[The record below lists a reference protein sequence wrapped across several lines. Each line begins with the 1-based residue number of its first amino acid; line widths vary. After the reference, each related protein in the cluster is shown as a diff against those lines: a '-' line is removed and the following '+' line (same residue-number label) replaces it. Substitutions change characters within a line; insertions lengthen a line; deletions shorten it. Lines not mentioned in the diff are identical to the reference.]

1 MIKKIKGSFLKAA
14 NLRRYNNEPI
24 RDGDYVGIGKN
35 RHWRIN
41 CDNEFELSESNETFD
56 RWALSKRAT
65 RLITD
70 ELTDVKKFVAMVDE
84 LHAEILVHEANEHYW
99 DVDLYLSVLE

>member
-1 MIKKIKGSFLKAA
+1 MVNKIKGSFLKAA
-14 NLRRYNNEPI
+14 KLRRYNNEPI
-24 RDGDYVGIGKN
+24 RDGDHVGIGRN

-41 CDNEFELSESNETFD
+41 CNGEFELSENNETFD

-70 ELTDVKKFVAMVDE
+70 ELTDVKKFVVMVDE
-84 LHAEILVHEANEHYW
+84 LYAEILVYEANERYF
-99 DVDLYLSVLE
+99 DDEY

>member
-24 RDGDYVGIGKN
+24 RDGDYVGIGRN

-41 CDNEFELSESNETFD
+41 CDNEFELSENNETFD

-70 ELTDVKKFVAMVDE
+70 VKKFVAMVDE
-84 LHAEILVHEANEHYW
+84 LHTEILMHEANVQYW
-99 DVDLYLSVLE
+99 DTNWIYN

>member
-1 MIKKIKGSFLKAA
+1 MIKKSKGSFLKAA

-24 RDGDYVGIGKN
+24 RNGDYVGIGRN

-41 CDNEFELSESNETFD
+41 CDTEFELSENVETFD
-56 RWALSKRAT
+56 RWALSKRAS
-65 RLITD
+65 RLISD
-70 ELTDVKKFVAMVDE
+70 ELTDVKKFVAMVNE
-84 LHAEILVHEANEHYW
+84 LHAEILAHEANEHYW